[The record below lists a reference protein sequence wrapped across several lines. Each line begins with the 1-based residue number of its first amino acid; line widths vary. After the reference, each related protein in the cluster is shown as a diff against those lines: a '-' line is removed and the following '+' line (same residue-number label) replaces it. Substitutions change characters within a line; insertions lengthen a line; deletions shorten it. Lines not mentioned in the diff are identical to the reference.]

1 MKTLR
6 CISTAVLACLA
17 LAVPASA
24 AEVSL
29 SLSTTSTTLGTP
41 ITATASGVATT
52 NYGVAIIK
60 EAPCTKANATTMVFG
75 VNEGGPFD
83 QTVTLPATGYPTVGT
98 YNVCAEVDHW
108 TTVAQ
113 ATLAVLAVPLPPPP
127 PPAPVVAPAPAPPVT
142 SAPAPPVTSAV
153 APKPV
158 VKPLTTTQKLHKAL
172 AKCKRQHPKSKRVKC
187 ERAAK
192 RAAKHR

>member
-52 NYGVAIIK
+52 NYGVAVIK
-60 EAPCTKANATTMVFG
+60 EAPCTKDNATTMALG

-108 TTVAQ
+108 TTVTQ

-127 PPAPVVAPAPAPPVT
+127 PPAPVVAPAL
-142 SAPAPPVTSAV
+142 APPVTSAV

-158 VKPLTTTQKLHKAL
+158 VKPLTTAQKLHKAL
-172 AKCKRQHPKSKRVKC
+172 AKCKREHPKSKRVKC
-187 ERAAK
+187 ERAAR